1 MFRYVPIKESLYSD
15 DLGSYISFGIKVF
28 DDSNCAVVS
37 VSDISVNETFVSE
50 LCNLC
55 TLHQLNPIHLLDIIE
70 DNI

>member
-15 DLGSYISFGIKVF
+15 ELGSYISFGIK
-28 DDSNCAVVS
+28 AVDLLGRDVTS
-37 VSDISVNETFVSE
+37 VSDVSTNEAFITE

-55 TLHQLNPIHLLDIIE
+55 TQEQLLPVHLLDVIE